1 MYEKKILI
9 SFRSCS
15 FKNFLGIVNGIT
27 LKLNIFLTQCLQ
39 SLEAMKL
46 VKKSDFRGRVV
57 TPAGQR
63 DMDRVAAMIYAPA
76 AAPVAA
82 EE

>member
-1 MYEKKILI
+1 M
-9 SFRSCS
+9 
-15 FKNFLGIVNGIT
+15 
-27 LKLNIFLTQCLQ
+27 IFFQCLQ

>member
-1 MYEKKILI
+1 MLCKCINFFDGYLYCIEKYFSDKR
-9 SFRSCS
+9 F
-15 FKNFLGIVNGIT
+15 
-27 LKLNIFLTQCLQ
+27 QCLQ
-39 SLEAMKL
+39 SLESIKL

-63 DMDRVAAMIYAPA
+63 DMDRVAAMIAAPAAVA
-76 AAPVAA
+76 AAPVD